1 MLAQFFGELAFFRQ
15 GKRRLDRN
23 AGSAAENFARQTYA
37 TRVAREPAMEEIA
50 ATLPEFDAAAAL
62 AQAPRFEIRLKSN
75 TFEEQY

>member
-23 AGSAAENFARQTYA
+23 AGSAAENFASQTYA

-50 ATLPEFDAAAAL
+50 ATLTSFVAAVL
-62 AQAPRFEIRLKSN
+62 GQAPRFEVRWKSN